1 MKAMLKMELTRAFR
15 SKGMLFS
22 LVVGNGIAILFYILV
37 VTKYMKGFYSTL
49 DYDKTTYLLS
59 SYHCI
64 LGLTFDTFSYLFTFI
79 VPILAAIPYGASLFM
94 DKKDGYINNILIKTD
109 KKNYFL
115 SKLITLFISGGV
127 VAATPILLSYILAI
141 ISMPSTR
148 PYVES
153 GGYMIKG
160 FHMFNE
166 IFYSDYTF
174 LYVIIFIVFDFV
186 LFGLINC
193 LCMVFTYWEDNRFA
207 IVLTPFIICYGMHML
222 SQYYL
227 GYYLSPIVFAKINFL
242 LTDKMTFIY
251 VEFLVLFLLA
261 ITSLRGAKKDV
272 L

>member
-15 SKGMLFS
+15 SKGMFFS
-22 LVVGNGIAILFYILV
+22 LTVGCGIAILYYIFI
-37 VTKYMKGFYSTL
+37 VTKVMKGFNNGL
-49 DYDKTTYLLS
+49 DFDKTTYLLS
-59 SYHCI
+59 SYNCI
-64 LGLTFDTFSYLFTFI
+64 LGLTFDTFSYLFSFI
-79 VPILAAIPYGASLFM
+79 VPILAAIPYGASLFL

-127 VAATPILLSYILAI
+127 VAATPLLLSYVLAI

-153 GGYMIKG
+153 GFYMIKG
-160 FHMFNE
+160 TNMFND
-166 IFYSDYTF
+166 IFYSNYTF
-174 LYVIIFIVFDFV
+174 VYVIIFIIFDFM
-186 LFGLINC
+186 LFGLVNC

-227 GYYLSPIVFAKINFL
+227 GFYLSPIIFAKIDFL
-242 LTDKMTFIY
+242 FIDQMTYVY
-251 VEFLVLFLLA
+251 VEFFILFLLA